1 MRLKLDLFLSH
12 FYQGF
17 SAGESHIKFG
27 LVETVVDGTR
37 VVFRFIPPD
46 SKNTPRNI
54 WCILIYLLFCLFFY
68 GWGRRCM

>member
-46 SKNTPRNI
+46 SKNTHI
-54 WCILIYLLFCLFFY
+54 AI
-68 GWGRRCM
+68 